1 MSLADLKN
9 KSPKYNWDIV
19 QQMTVTDVTTF
30 DSKLGSPL
38 DSMDN
43 TNAEQFNSDYG
54 NYKTA
59 PYPPLDNDKFISGE
73 SPPTPDFETVKYGN
87 NQYKGTRFDDADTY
101 VGSSL
106 GNSLVSQ
113 NFNFDLNQQFN
124 EKLASMRY
132 FSDLYND
139 DQTVTDAKLTGPG
152 GSDKLNMSTA
162 VYNSGYRRAYLSGQ
176 GGNNDYGTEPYYIK
190 KVRKTNS
197 GGVFDGLTTQVEQ
210 AGRDVVRISKFLTSP
225 AGLAFFAK
233 QNLLGINARPN
244 PYGSKGVSLT
254 KEPGALEKGFLK
266 EGGKLA
272 RWLPL
277 AQKYKPFYIQS
288 STLAN
293 VASGLIGVQGSR
305 IVRFDRDWP
314 LESGGAF
321 GGSNLNYTDYHNL
334 THHKNFTYDDKL
346 FYNGQRSHR
355 WQNHNEGITAAS
367 NVNTS
372 MDPKTKRGT
381 KGFGDFMTLMEFN
394 SESDYTRTL
403 KQAHPNDHKDI
414 NHSKNGMPFYFYDMR
429 TNQYIIFRAYIES
442 LTENI
447 APEWNPEKY
456 VGRSEPV
463 YTYTGAER
471 DISFSLKMFAHTADE
486 LKMIYKKMNRL
497 TSLCYP
503 EYKVDT
509 TLQGTPPSA
518 APLSWSEKFTRM
530 KSPMTK
536 LRLGELYGKSGNET
550 IWEFDEQSGAN
561 VEKQRYVNNDLT
573 GFIKS
578 LAYSIP
584 DESPWEIKQG
594 MRVPKYITVAL
605 TYQVIHSGVPNV
617 DTKFYGYT
625 GD

>member
-1 MSLADLKN
+1 MANFS
-9 KSPKYNWDIV
+9 KSFNFRNGV
-19 QQMTVTDVTTF
+19 QVDNDNFVA
-30 DSKLGSPL
+30 GSPP
-38 DSMDN
+38 
-43 TNAEQFNSDYG
+43 NS
-54 NYKTA
+54 T
-59 PYPPLDNDKFISGE
+59 
-73 SPPTPDFETVKYGN
+73 FETVKYGN
-87 NQYKGTRFDDADTY
+87 NQYKGTRFDDGETY

-139 DQTVTDAKLTGPG
+139 DQTVTDIKLTGPG

-197 GGVFDGLTTQVEQ
+197 GGVFDGLNTQFEQ
-210 AGRDVVRISKFLTSP
+210 AGRDLVRISKFLTSP
-225 AGLAFFAK
+225 AGLAFIAK
-233 QNLLGINARPN
+233 QNLLGINGRPN
-244 PYGSKGVSLT
+244 PYGSTGVSLT
-254 KEPGALEKGFLK
+254 KKPGALEKGFLK

-277 AQKYKPFYIQS
+277 AQKYKPFYVPS

-293 VASGLIGVQGSR
+293 VASGLIGAQGSR

-314 LESGGAF
+314 VKSGGAF
-321 GGSNLNYTDYHNL
+321 GATNLNYTAYHNL
-334 THHKNFTYDDKL
+334 TNSKDFTYDDKL
-346 FYNGQRSHR
+346 FYHGQRSHR
-355 WQNHNEGITAAS
+355 WQNHQMSLTAAA

-372 MDPKTKRGT
+372 MDPKISRGEKR
-381 KGFGDFMTLMEFN
+381 GFGDFMTLMEFN
-394 SESDYTRTL
+394 NKNIKQRTL
-403 KQAHPNDHKDI
+403 KQAHPTDNKAI
-414 NHSKNGMPFYFYDMR
+414 NSAKNGMPFYFYDLR

-471 DISFSLKMFAHTADE
+471 DISFSLKLFAHTADE

-503 EYKVDT
+503 EYKEDT
-509 TLQGTPPSA
+509 LLKGTPPAA
-518 APLSWSEKFTRM
+518 APITWGEKFTRM
-530 KSPMTK
+530 KAPLTK
-536 LRLGELYGKSGNET
+536 LRLGELYGKSGSEKVSTQQET
-550 IWEFDEQSGAN
+550 GEWKHTMKYKN
-561 VEKQRYVNNDLT
+561 RDLT

-584 DESPWEIKQG
+584 DESPWEIKEG
-594 MRVPKYITVAL
+594 MRVPKYITVAIS
-605 TYQVIHSGVPNV
+605 YQVLHDEVPNLN
-617 DTKFYGYT
+617 TNFYGYV